1 MASVLSP
8 PWVPKSKNTLPSH
21 YYESFLEKKGPR
33 DQVRRGRDPGT
44 TGLPGCRGRCGT
56 SLSLDVLT
64 CGGWRKTLDGA
75 EQGLGAGKGSVHL
88 SVSVSESGMISFSF
102 LCLSLPVS
110 CLVSVCLSWSL
121 CLLDTNRIR
130 VFLQETGSWTPRPLP
145 TESQTNSVNLSCRGQ
160 GQGRLHTGTARV
172 DGDHIHQDQT
182 LARGQRVCVHACA
195 HECVSVCIILE

>member
-75 EQGLGAGKGSVHL
+75 EQGLGAGKGFVHL

-121 CLLDTNRIR
+121 
-130 VFLQETGSWTPRPLP
+130 FLSLGYK
-145 TESQTNSVNLSCRGQ
+145 
-160 GQGRLHTGTARV
+160 
-172 DGDHIHQDQT
+172 QDQG
-182 LARGQRVCVHACA
+182 LPPGNRKLDSQAPSHRVPD
-195 HECVSVCIILE
+195 